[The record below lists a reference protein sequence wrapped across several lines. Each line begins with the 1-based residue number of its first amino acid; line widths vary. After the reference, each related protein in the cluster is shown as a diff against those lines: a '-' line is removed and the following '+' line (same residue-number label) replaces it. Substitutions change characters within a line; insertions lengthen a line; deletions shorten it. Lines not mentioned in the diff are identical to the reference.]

1 MLRSQPSSHGEH
13 VRQKRIL
20 LQPAAYDYTEWCSSG
35 GARCGGAFLTT
46 LLGRLV
52 SSTSHIKMF
61 WQDHEKFPEVW
72 RGHAAHEP
80 PLTSRVK
87 CQRQQ
92 WISAGGRQDVIW
104 TSAHLEPHCHC
115 CHNRMKQEESVY
127 LSLSLLCFYR
137 TVSNH
142 LECHIL
148 WYCKII
154 NIYW

>member
-1 MLRSQPSSHGEH
+1 MCSVERACLKMLRSQPSSHGEH

-20 LQPAAYDYTEWCSSG
+20 LQPAAYDYTEWCSSA

-87 CQRQQ
+87 CQRQHQ
-92 WISAGGRQDVIW
+92 QCEQCRRQ
-104 TSAHLEPHCHC
+104 TRCHLNLGTFGATLPLLPQQDEARGKC
-115 CHNRMKQEESVY
+115 
-127 LSLSLLCFYR
+127 LSFIVFTFVLPYR
-137 TVSNH
+137 
-142 LECHIL
+142 I
-148 WYCKII
+148 
-154 NIYW
+154 

>member
-1 MLRSQPSSHGEH
+1 MASMWDRSGYFYSLLPMITRNGVPVQ
-13 VRQKRIL
+13 VRGAAGHFSRLCSAAL
-20 LQPAAYDYTEWCSSG
+20 LV
-35 GARCGGAFLTT
+35 
-46 LLGRLV
+46 V

-92 WISAGGRQDVIW
+92 LAASSGAVQAADKMSYEPRHIW
-104 TSAHLEPHCHC
+104 SHTATAATTGWSKRKMFIFHCLYFC
-115 CHNRMKQEESVY
+115 FTVPYR
-127 LSLSLLCFYR
+127 SLKLFKL
-137 TVSNH
+137 V
-142 LECHIL
+142 
-148 WYCKII
+148 YCKRN